1 MAFVHAAMKVGKTF
15 TFTLDTSDPG
25 YRSLRLQNPA
35 CSASRELLRVDRP
48 HATGHEHD
56 EAAMISG
63 GCQLD
68 CAHAA
73 T

>member
-48 HATGHEHD
+48 HRHGP
-56 EAAMISG
+56 
-63 GCQLD
+63 
-68 CAHAA
+68 
-73 T
+73 